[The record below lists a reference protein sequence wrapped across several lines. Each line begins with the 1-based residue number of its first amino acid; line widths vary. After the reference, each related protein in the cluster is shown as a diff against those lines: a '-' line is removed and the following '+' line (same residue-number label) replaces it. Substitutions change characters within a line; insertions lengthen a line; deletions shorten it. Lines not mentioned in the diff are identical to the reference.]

1 MSDEEFEL
9 ARRLARFKLSVR
21 RSLGVSVNLD
31 ALIADTDYRAR
42 TLTEIEELADDEE
55 LLVNLLLVREALSRK
70 QVADTDEAG
79 TKAVRDYR
87 FGARSG

>member
-1 MSDEEFEL
+1 VSDEEVEL

-21 RSLGVSVNLD
+21 RTLGVSVNLD
-31 ALIADTDYRAR
+31 ALLVDLDYRTR
-42 TLTEIEELADDEE
+42 TLSEIEELTDDEE
-55 LLVNLLLVREALSRK
+55 LLVNLLLVRDLLSRK
-70 QVADTDEAG
+70 RDSADDEAG